1 MKVKSESEVAQSCP
15 TLATPWTAAYQAPPS
30 MEFSRQKYWSGVPV
44 VLSNLLGRILDML
57 DIRDAIPLSNKQ
69 MLKYVDCC
77 YSVAQLCLVF
87 ATPRTT
93 ACQASLSFT
102 ISQNLHKYMSID
114 LMIILPNLMFQRH
127 SLLK

>member
-30 MEFSRQKYWSGVPV
+30 MAFSRQKYWSGVPV

-77 YSVAQLCLVF
+77 YLVAQLCLVF